1 MGEHEEKIEIMRK
14 YLTDMSTGFYCHIG
28 GEVPSKKINNALK
41 TFAQGMDSDTIIGF
55 YDTTSFG
62 SGKNGYIFTDDKM
75 YYVEM
80 FEKPKKLIISLKKRN
95 FIQDRDMVLL
105 QKGLITYLIS

>member
-41 TFAQGMDSDTIIGF
+41 TFQHNTF
-55 YDTTSFG
+55 YH
-62 SGKNGYIFTDDKM
+62 
-75 YYVEM
+75 
-80 FEKPKKLIISLKKRN
+80 
-95 FIQDRDMVLL
+95 Q
-105 QKGLITYLIS
+105 

>member
-41 TFAQGMDSDTIIGF
+41 TFAQGMDSDTII
-55 YDTTSFG
+55 
-62 SGKNGYIFTDDKM
+62 
-75 YYVEM
+75 
-80 FEKPKKLIISLKKRN
+80 
-95 FIQDRDMVLL
+95 
-105 QKGLITYLIS
+105 

>member
-55 YDTTSFG
+55 YDTTSLG
-62 SGKNGYIFTDDKM
+62 VVRMDIFLLMIKCIM
-75 YYVEM
+75 L
-80 FEKPKKLIISLKKRN
+80 KCLKSLKSCGMTILSK
-95 FIQDRDMVLL
+95 
-105 QKGLITYLIS
+105 YEC

>member
-1 MGEHEEKIEIMRK
+1 MLWGNMKKNWNNEKVSYRYVNGILLSYWRW
-14 YLTDMSTGFYCHIG
+14 S
-28 GEVPSKKINNALK
+28 SKQKINNALK

-80 FEKPKKLIISLKKRN
+80 FENLKSCGMTILSK
-95 FIQDRDMVLL
+95 
-105 QKGLITYLIS
+105 YEC